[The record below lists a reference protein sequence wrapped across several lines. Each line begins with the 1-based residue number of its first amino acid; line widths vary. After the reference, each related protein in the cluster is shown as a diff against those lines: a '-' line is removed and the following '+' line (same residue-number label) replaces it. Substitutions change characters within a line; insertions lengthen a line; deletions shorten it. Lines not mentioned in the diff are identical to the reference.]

1 MLYFVIFHTCIF
13 IYFMSSHH
21 TEDKDATVNLQQ
33 IKKEKEKE
41 KKGGKR

>member
-21 TEDKDATVNLQQ
+21 TKDKDATVNLQQ
-33 IKKEKEKE
+33 IKKEKEK
-41 KKGGKR
+41 KGGKR

>member
-1 MLYFVIFHTCIF
+1 
-13 IYFMSSHH
+13 MSSHH

-41 KKGGKR
+41 KEKKGGKR

>member
-1 MLYFVIFHTCIF
+1 
-13 IYFMSSHH
+13 MSSHH